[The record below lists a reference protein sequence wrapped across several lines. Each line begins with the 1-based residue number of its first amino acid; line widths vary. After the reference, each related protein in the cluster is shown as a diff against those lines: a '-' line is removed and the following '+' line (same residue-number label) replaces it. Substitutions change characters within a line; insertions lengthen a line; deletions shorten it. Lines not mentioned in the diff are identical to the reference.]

1 MNSLWIVKHFYLLT
15 ETNIFCNWDARGV
28 CCSELVLRGLH
39 CDECSL
45 NRQLE
50 VIHKAFNELG
60 CEEPPAGCDLPLDH
74 SFENG
79 NINDNQV
86 SACR

>member
-1 MNSLWIVKHFYLLT
+1 MV
-15 ETNIFCNWDARGV
+15 V

-86 SACR
+86 SVCK

>member
-1 MNSLWIVKHFYLLT
+1 MV
-15 ETNIFCNWDARGV
+15 V

-86 SACR
+86 SFRK